1 MPPYASHSHI
11 PQGPVPRP
19 FASLTEAQLSSSPT
33 GLHSL
38 HSTLHIPQ
46 GMASMPPTP
55 HELNQSPRPA
65 LASALPASPPHSSAP
80 PWNAFLI
87 CFPFFLPS
95 PVLFSLPSHFPSLSS
110 LFLPPTDRLQQE
122 WPCTP
127 SPSRFHGSGPN
138 TNSPG
143 PPTFSLALGVGLG
156 GQMRSLP
163 QAPQQ
168 ASRPVRGGSV
178 CLLLFPWQLAGPFP
192 HSHP

>member
-1 MPPYASHSHI
+1 MPVIYPEVLC
-11 PQGPVPRP
+11 PGL
-19 FASLTEAQLSSSPT
+19 SLSEDRLSSSRTYPRAC
-33 GLHSL
+33 LL
-38 HSTLHIPQ
+38 C
-46 GMASMPPTP
+46 PPTP
-55 HELNQSPRPA
+55 HKLNEFPHPSPDFC
-65 LASALPASPPHSSAP
+65 PP
-80 PWNAFLI
+80 
-87 CFPFFLPS
+87 CLPS
-95 PVLFSLPSHFPSLSS
+95 DPLECPPGLLPFLSPLSSLLFSLPSHFPSLS

-122 WPCTP
+122 QPCTP

-192 HSHP
+192 HCHP

>member
-1 MPPYASHSHI
+1 MPVIYPKVLC
-11 PQGPVPRP
+11 PGP
-19 FASLTEAQLSSSPT
+19 SLTEAHLSSSPT
-33 GLHSL
+33 GLQRAL
-38 HSTLHIPQ
+38 LIPQ
-46 GMASMPPTP
+46 GMSLIGLPCPLTSSMSLHIPT
-55 HELNQSPRPA
+55 LT
-65 LASALPASPPHSSAP
+65 SALLVCFSS
-80 PWNAFLI
+80 
-87 CFPFFLPS
+87 FLPS
-95 PVLFSLPSHFPSLSS
+95 LLLSSLCPLIFLLSS

-122 WPCTP
+122 QPCTP